1 MRLQSTN
8 YNIANNVSNE
18 FSKWVSD
25 IGDDN
30 APSIAV
36 AHDED
41 SNWVKRPGDLM
52 LKKNNG
58 ETEDVTILIKY
69 VYGDFI
75 EHGSEQ
81 SLFLSLRMCNS
92 CTNK

>member
-18 FSKWVSD
+18 FSKWVLD

-30 APSIAV
+30 VPSIAV

-41 SNWVKRPGDLM
+41 SNWVKRPDDLM
-52 LKKNNG
+52 LKKDNG

-75 EHGSEQ
+75 EHGSE
-81 SLFLSLRMCNS
+81 
-92 CTNK
+92 